1 MVKILVVDDEDLVR
15 FSVRHMLEDE
25 GHQVEEAGDGIDGLA
40 KLEAGPPDLMI
51 TDIIM
56 PRKEGLETIAE
67 AKRMRPDL
75 RVIAISGGGPVGQ
88 FNYLELAKQFGADEV
103 LAKPFKK
110 DELVAV
116 VNAVLNR
123 R

>member
-1 MVKILVVDDEDLVR
+1 MVRILVIDDEDLVR
-15 FSVRHMLEDE
+15 FSVCQMLEDE
-25 GHQVEEAGDGIDGLA
+25 GHQVEEAADGVEGIA
-40 KLEAGPPDLMI
+40 KVAAGPLDLMI
-51 TDIIM
+51 TDIVM

-67 AKRMRPDL
+67 AKQMQPNM

-110 DELVAV
+110 QDLVAV
-116 VNAVLNR
+116 VNTVLKR
-123 R
+123 P